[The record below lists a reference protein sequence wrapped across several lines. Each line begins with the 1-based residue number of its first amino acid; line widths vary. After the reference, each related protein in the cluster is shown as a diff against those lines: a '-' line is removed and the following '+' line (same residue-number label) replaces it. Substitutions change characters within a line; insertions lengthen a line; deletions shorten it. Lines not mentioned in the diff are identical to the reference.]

1 MNCDRFQFQ
10 EYGKAFLLNRESF
23 TPGNYDY
30 ATGGIHWQARL
41 NINPYFSG
49 SLFVAGNELEGWEP
63 AVLQHKNLSNAMPRI
78 LEKQYHITHRIPV
91 YGKRGKGR
99 LNQIIRFFQKTTQR

>member
-1 MNCDRFQFQ
+1 MNCDKFQFQ
-10 EYGKAFLLNRESF
+10 EYGKAFPLNRESF
-23 TPGNYDY
+23 MPGNYDY
-30 ATGGIHWQARL
+30 ATGGIHWHGRL

-78 LEKQYHITHRIPV
+78 LEKTIQYPSQNSRIWK
-91 YGKRGKGR
+91 KR
-99 LNQIIRFFQKTTQR
+99 QR